1 MPSASPLSSAPNRQ
15 TMRRFEGDL
24 EYERRREHWA
34 QQFADL
40 VLAIARQV
48 DGCANRLDDPFL
60 IENVLHHSK
69 AIFPKTDPR
78 SLEKLRAFITM
89 YLCVRQKAIEEL
101 GYRET
106 VALIGEIPSRLYCLF
121 GPPRPRDR
129 RRARA
134 DAFFDLATV
143 DSLLAHT
150 APMRG
155 ALSAA
160 SG

>member
-1 MPSASPLSSAPNRQ
+1 MPSPSPLPSAPNYIA
-15 TMRRFEGDL
+15 MSRFEGDV
-24 EYERRREHWA
+24 EYVRQREHWA
-34 QQFADL
+34 QQFGEL

-48 DGCANRLDDPFL
+48 DACAIRLDDPFW

-69 AIFPKTDPR
+69 AIFPKADPR

-89 YLCVRQKAIEEL
+89 YLCVWRKAMEEL

-106 VALIGEIPSRLYCLF
+106 VALIGEIPSRLYCLY

-129 RRARA
+129 RSART
-134 DAFFDLATV
+134 DAFFDLAPV

-160 SG
+160 NA